1 MSHESQGE
9 LTSYLE
15 EQSSEWDTKRLERA
29 LQEEINKNKVHLCIH
44 LLKYHNKI
52 LTLCHNLE
60 LKI

>member
-15 EQSSEWDTKRLERA
+15 EQSSEWDTKRLETA

-44 LLKYHNKI
+44 PKYPVFGVLVIHNFG
-52 LTLCHNLE
+52 
-60 LKI
+60 